1 MKSEIVEKLR
11 VRVLSLVEQ
20 EYTSDADFERE
31 LGLKDKTVSN
41 WRRGLSASF
50 VKLAPEV
57 AEAFGLTLS
66 ELMDI
71 APSRDAYDLSDDEVR
86 LLTLF
91 RKTSAL
97 QKEQRKALLDSIE
110 SLTILY
116 LKSHE
121 TPKRIRRIKGEE
133 E

>member
-71 APSRDAYDLSDDEVR
+71 APSRDAYDLSDDEVH

-121 TPKRIRRIKGEE
+121 APKRIRRIKGEE